1 MVGRRSTSVSRSP
14 AREAAGAI
22 VRTLREHGFVAL
34 LAGGCVRDEVMG
46 LAPKDYDVATDAR
59 PERVRQIFRH
69 TQAVGEHFGVVLV
82 RESGCTVEVATF
94 RNESGYADRRR
105 PDSVTFTDAEND
117 ARRRDFT
124 INGLFMDPFSG
135 EVIDYVGGKAD
146 LRAGVIRAIGDP
158 AARLGEDH
166 LRALRAVRFA
176 ARFEFTIE
184 ERTAEAIRHD
194 AAELRGVSRERIGQE
209 VRLMLLNSHRGRAI
223 SLLTDLGLDGPVLY
237 EPHSARPVQVLAAL
251 DPSGLD
257 AGPRVVA
264 ASLAAWAVDRG
275 SADARLSAR
284 WRKAL
289 VLSNEERDGLT
300 AILRDLERLRSHWSG
315 LCVAA
320 RKRLAAGPWF
330 RETMVVLEA
339 SARETHQRVMDD
351 VQVLAAESG
360 GLAPEPLL
368 TGDVL
373 VAAGYPPG
381 PRFKKVLDCVYDA
394 QLEGRIRSAAEGL
407 ELAHRLLAGQEG
419 DAKAED

>member
-1 MVGRRSTSVSRSP
+1 MVGRRPTSVSRSP

-82 RESGCTVEVATF
+82 RESGVTVEVATF

-223 SLLTDLGLDGPVLY
+223 SLLTDLGLDGPVLD
-237 EPHSARPVQVLAAL
+237 EPHSARPVHVLAAL

-284 WRKAL
+284 WRRAL

-300 AILRDLERLRSHWSG
+300 AILRDLERLRSQWSG

-330 RETMVVLEA
+330 SETMVVLEA
-339 SARETHQRVMDD
+339 SARETHRRVTDD

-373 VAAGYPPG
+373 VAAGYPSG

-394 QLEGRIRSAAEGL
+394 QLEGRIRSPAEGL

-419 DAKAED
+419 DVKAED